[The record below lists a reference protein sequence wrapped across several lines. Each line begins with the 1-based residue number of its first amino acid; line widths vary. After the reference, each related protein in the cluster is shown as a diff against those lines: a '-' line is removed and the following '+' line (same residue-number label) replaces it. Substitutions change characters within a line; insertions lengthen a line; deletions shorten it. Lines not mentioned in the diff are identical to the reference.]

1 MFNHGIGDNNNY
13 YFDTG
18 DLLGVAR
25 NNKYATTN
33 ESWVTTG
40 KQFIRLKMSEVRV
53 ENIVF
58 FFFKLVFV
66 TTLRQLRII

>member
-13 YFDTG
+13 YFDSG
-18 DLLGVAR
+18 DLRGVAR

-58 FFFKLVFV
+58 FKKTSFCNNFE
-66 TTLRQLRII
+66 TTEN